1 MSLLKRAANRS
12 ATAPPLHLPDAQGG
26 YCASRTAGRPATQ
39 PRRYSVWPRGE
50 DPSGSRRHHSPA
62 SSRVATR
69 RNQCRHPRSPHDTAR
84 EEPAT
89 VSPLVRPRGRW
100 RGAFQQPI
108 ISSPCFLLR
117 GGPCS
122 ASDCSLVQRKSLK
135 DARKEGPEERGLAGG
150 LRPSAS
156 WGRGRG
162 KGWGE
167 AKWFLTSPG
176 FGDFLDLISE

>member
-117 GGPCS
+117 GALLSLGLFIGSEEVFERRAEGGPG
-122 ASDCSLVQRKSLK
+122 RKGIGWR
-135 DARKEGPEERGLAGG
+135 APP
-150 LRPSAS
+150 LRQLGA
-156 WGRGRG
+156 WTWQGVGRGEVVPHKPRLWRLSG
-162 KGWGE
+162 LN
-167 AKWFLTSPG
+167 F
-176 FGDFLDLISE
+176 